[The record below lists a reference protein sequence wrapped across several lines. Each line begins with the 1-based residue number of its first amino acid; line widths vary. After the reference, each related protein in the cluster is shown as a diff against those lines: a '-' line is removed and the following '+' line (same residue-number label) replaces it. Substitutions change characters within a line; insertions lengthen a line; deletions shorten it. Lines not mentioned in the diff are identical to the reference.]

1 VFREQS
7 VVTRA
12 RCAPLVGQVGEAWET
27 GTWSSARVARWW
39 GKLQSGGTPASAAM
53 KATIRAVSPRLGPVA
68 RDIVHESRKQ
78 HHAANGRHMPFDPRA
93 FVCLVASTHGC
104 VCSCL
109 ASIACMCPL
118 PRSRAL
124 DASICAKPSSCA
136 CFTLGKTDRFAVKP
150 SIFRKKPFRYRRV
163 LERTVGHQQLAKKA
177 QL

>member
-1 VFREQS
+1 LIKNSNYFVLENHANFDDGLNQKKITLFKRK
-7 VVTRA
+7 R
-12 RCAPLVGQVGEAWET
+12 LY
-27 GTWSSARVARWW
+27 
-39 GKLQSGGTPASAAM
+39 ASCID
-53 KATIRAVSPRLGPVA
+53 TS
-68 RDIVHESRKQ
+68 IVHESRKQ

-104 VCSCL
+104 GCSCL